1 MALWGNQDSKT
12 ASGTVSITTA
22 GAVTGSSTQFTTQ
35 AKVGNTIKVGSDEYV
50 IVAIASNTACTVTS
64 GVNGGAIAEK
74 TGQSYTLSEKP
85 AFVAKSEGRTTSG
98 DAGDSTK
105 VFGVDTTEVVQ
116 AEARAQGVAHAGWV
130 RRTTGSG
137 GRAGRVFTEVLVAG
151 GSITGDQADD
161 AVFPDRTITITAQ
174 PQNQSVEE
182 GQTATFSV
190 TATVSPTNTLTYQW
204 QISTNGDSWSPISGA
219 TSASYTTPTTV
230 LADLGKRYRVIV
242 SSTGATSVTSTFAVL
257 TVTEAE

>member
-22 GAVTGSSTQFTTQ
+22 GAVTGSSTAFTTE
-35 AKVGNTIKVGSDEYV
+35 AKIGNTIKVGSDEYV

-64 GVNGGAIAEK
+64 GINGGAMAEK

-85 AFVAKSEGRTTSG
+85 AFVAKSESKTTSG
-98 DAGDSTK
+98 DSGDSTK
-105 VFGVDTTEVVQ
+105 VFGVDTTEAAQ

-161 AVFPDRTITITAQ
+161 TQFPDRTITITAQ
-174 PQNQSVEE
+174 PQDDESASGSEVV
-182 GQTATFSV
+182 FSV
-190 TATVSPTNTLTYQW
+190 TASVSPTTTLTYLW
-204 QISTNGDSWSPISGA
+204 QVSTDGGDNWASAAGTNNAA
-219 TSASYTTPTTV
+219 TYTI
-230 LADLGKRYRVIV
+230 ADNTGLDGNQYRVQV
-242 SSTGATSVTSTFAVL
+242 SATGATTVTSTAATL
-257 TVTEAE
+257 TEAA